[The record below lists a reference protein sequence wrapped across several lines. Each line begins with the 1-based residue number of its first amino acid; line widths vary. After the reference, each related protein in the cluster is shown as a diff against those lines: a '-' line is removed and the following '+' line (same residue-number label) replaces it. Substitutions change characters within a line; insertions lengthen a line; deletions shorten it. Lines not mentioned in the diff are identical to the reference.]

1 MTMHVN
7 SGSESDPRYA
17 NMDDKKRKRMISNR
31 ESARRSRMK
40 KRQHMDQLLNQ
51 VTTLKSE
58 NARLSQR
65 IDVAVQLYV
74 AVESQNNM
82 LRAQLMELTDRLTS
96 LNSVLQIVEEVSGFS
111 MDIPA
116 IPDALLEPWKLPCP
130 LQPIP
135 NNFQC

>member
-1 MTMHVN
+1 MMLVS

-40 KRQHMDQLLNQ
+40 KQQHMDQLLNQ

-58 NARLSQR
+58 IAEHSQTIDAVSQR
-65 IDVAVQLYV
+65 YV
-74 AVESQNNM
+74 AVELENNV

-96 LNSVLQIVEEVSGFS
+96 LNSVLKMVEEVSGFS
-111 MDIPA
+111 MDIP
-116 IPDALLEPWKLPCP
+116 DVLLEPWHLPCP
-130 LQPIP
+130 LQPVSNI
-135 NNFQC
+135 FQC